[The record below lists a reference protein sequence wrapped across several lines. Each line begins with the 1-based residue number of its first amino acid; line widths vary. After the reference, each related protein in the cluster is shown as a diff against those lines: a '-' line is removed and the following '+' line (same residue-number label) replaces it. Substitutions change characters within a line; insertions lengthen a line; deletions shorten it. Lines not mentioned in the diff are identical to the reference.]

1 MYAIIFITI
10 ITLGILYLLSNRENF
25 ETLDLQPKPGVVIPK
40 QPRKRPP
47 QPYLPYI
54 RFGDKRKTF
63 FVAPK

>member
-1 MYAIIFITI
+1 MYIIIFITI
-10 ITLGILYLLSNRENF
+10 ITLGILYFWGMRENF
-25 ETLDLQPKPGVVIPK
+25 EQPKPGIVIPK

>member
-1 MYAIIFITI
+1 M
-10 ITLGILYLLSNRENF
+10 TLGILYILGTRENF
-25 ETLDLQPKPGVVIPK
+25 EQPKPEIVIPK

-63 FVAPK
+63 FVTPNK

>member
-1 MYAIIFITI
+1 MYIIIFITI
-10 ITLGILYLLSNRENF
+10 ITLGILYFWGTRENF
-25 ETLDLQPKPGVVIPK
+25 EQPKPGIVIPK